1 MSPSPK
7 QSRARAGFTLTEVL
21 VSVAIFVTV
30 IGSVF
35 GLFSVAVSTV
45 RTGYNSIDNMAEA
58 RTALGVL
65 NNDLEVAYTAREFGD
80 PNQFFGRPEGF
91 MFVGKLSTGKE
102 GRVTYVINPNASSVT
117 FTSTIGEPW
126 EDTRAR
132 LFRQAWEAGYN
143 AAKAQGFGEIE
154 AQEAGENIGAQM
166 NLAFNAAFPD
176 PVDGIINGNN
186 SIDPY
191 EFPVNVTTYGLLR
204 YEEADRRDLDS
215 FDLPDPITMEWPYI
229 DLVDP
234 DRDTPGA
241 VAEGT
246 PTGVLYDFLISAI
259 GNPNDADMR
268 DVISAFRSFDPVNYD
283 AEANNANLRTLRAVD
298 TSLVDTLIKNKKRE
312 YWIRLL
318 ADDPAVA
325 DMGRF
330 WTNDPLDGSGK
341 KNIRDFLLTERI
353 LNRATLIDPGTG
365 QPFSFAG
372 SDGPTGVNVFLREVD
387 ALKVPGI
394 FSYGFT
400 KTDFSE
406 TNPGSVYLN
415 TLERLPARSQ
425 YEAFLR
431 TPSVA
436 TLQDL
441 DRDLEGVLAG
451 GGNSVVWQGSPL
463 VPRLPGLVQVRFW
476 IADEK
481 VLPNAVDFRRLF
493 TQLMQVPAGA
503 SRDLSNQGTQSL

>member
-7 QSRARAGFTLTEVL
+7 QNQAKAGFTLTEVL

-35 GLFSVAVSTV
+35 GLFDVAVSTV
-45 RTGYNSIDNMAEA
+45 RGGYNTIDNMAEA

-65 NNDLEVAYTAREFGD
+65 DNDLSVAYTAREFGD

-91 MFVGKLSTGKE
+91 MFVGKLSTGQE
-102 GRVTYVINPNASSVT
+102 GRVTYVINPNASTVT
-117 FTSTIGEPW
+117 FNTTITEPW

-132 LFRQAWEAGYN
+132 VFRQAWEAGYN
-143 AAKAQGFGEIE
+143 TALAQGFGEIA
-154 AQEAGENIGAQM
+154 AQTFGESLGAQISA
-166 NLAFNAAFPD
+166 AFNAAFPD
-176 PVDGIINGNN
+176 PIDGLATPPN
-186 SIDPY
+186 SLAPY
-191 EFPVNVTTYGLLR
+191 EFPVDVTTYGLLR
-204 YEEADRRDLDS
+204 YEEAGRRDLDS
-215 FDLPDPITMEWPYI
+215 FDLPDPNNMEWPYI
-229 DLVDP
+229 DRVDSN
-234 DRDTPGA
+234 RDTPGA
-241 VAEGT
+241 SAEGT
-246 PTGVLYDFLISAI
+246 PTGALYDFLLTAI
-259 GNPNDADMR
+259 GGPNGDMR
-268 DVISAFRSFDPVNYD
+268 DVVAAFRNFDPINYTQ
-283 AEANNANLRTLRAVD
+283 EAGNDSLRTLRAVD
-298 TSLVDTLIKNKKRE
+298 ASLIDTLLKSKKRE

-318 ADDPAVA
+318 ADDPGVTGA
-325 DMGRF
+325 GRF

-353 LNRATLIDPGTG
+353 LNRATLLDPSSG
-365 QPFSFAG
+365 QPFSFFG
-372 SDGPTGVNVFLREVD
+372 SDGAVSISLNRVD

-400 KTDFSE
+400 KADFDE
-406 TNPGSVYLN
+406 TNTASNYLN

-431 TPSVA
+431 GPSIT

-451 GGNSVVWQGSPL
+451 GGNSFVWQGSPL
-463 VPRLPGLVQVRFW
+463 VPRLPSLVQIRFW

-493 TQLMQVPAGA
+493 TQLIEVPAGA
-503 SRDLSNQGTQSL
+503 SRDLSSQTAQSL